1 MFVLRFYM
9 PLNIYSS
16 NVKVKERC
24 SSLAVRAGVIR
35 DKVPEERK
43 PTSQSWLGHGKQ
55 MPSAQT
61 HIILHLEGYLML
73 EEHPCQP
80 SSYNPVLHIV

>member
-43 PTSQSWLGHGKQ
+43 PTSQSWLGH
-55 MPSAQT
+55 
-61 HIILHLEGYLML
+61 
-73 EEHPCQP
+73 
-80 SSYNPVLHIV
+80 